1 MSVKSVS
8 TRYLYEE
15 AGYAKTVEQI
25 NANLEN
31 IDTELNKPTP
41 DYSIILKNIELIGQE
56 NKDLVVI
63 SDHAEVRQRNIIQ
76 QDYIDKANSM
86 KFPIAT
92 LYFLFY

>member
-41 DYSIILKNIELIGQE
+41 DYSIILK
-56 NKDLVVI
+56 
-63 SDHAEVRQRNIIQ
+63 
-76 QDYIDKANSM
+76 
-86 KFPIAT
+86 T
-92 LYFLFY
+92 LN